1 MGKAVSNDF
10 LFSYQ
15 KLQHERLIDRK
26 EEYLEVLEKTKVKG
40 EVLDFASIIEEAP
53 E

>member
-26 EEYLEVLEKTKVKG
+26 VEYLVVLEKTKVEG
-40 EVLDFASIIEEAP
+40 EILEFDSINRRGA
-53 E
+53 